1 VTASNLA
8 APSSQRDWWQRTWR
22 VLVDPRATFAALR
35 EDGDEDAL
43 ARGEPL
49 LAVLILAGIAA
60 VLSSSAAAHLRD
72 DPVYDSDALIAVWAF
87 LGGAI
92 YGLLIYWG
100 GGLLLHF
107 GVLSLGSHA
116 PYRRTRQ
123 LLGFALVPLALSLLV
138 WIPRLALY
146 GTAWFHYAGPDR
158 GTPAAVFGWLEVA
171 FALWSAA
178 LLVVGVRVVE
188 GWAWARS
195 AGAVAL
201 AAILPALVALAVYG
215 VL

>member
-1 VTASNLA
+1 MTASDLA
-8 APSSQRDWWQRTWR
+8 ASSPQRDWWRRTWL
-22 VLVDPRATFAALR
+22 VLREPRATFAALR
-35 EDGDEDAL
+35 EEDEEDSA

-72 DPVYDSDALIAVWAF
+72 DPVYDSGLLIAVWAF

-107 GVLSLGSHA
+107 GALSLGSHA

-123 LLGFALVPLALSLLV
+123 LLGFALVPLVVSLSLWV
-138 WIPRLALY
+138 PRLLLY
-146 GTAWFHYAGPDR
+146 GGDWFRFDGADA
-158 GTPAAVFGWLEVA
+158 GTPAAVFGWLQVA
-171 FALWSAA
+171 FALWSVG
-178 LLVVGVRVVE
+178 LLVVGLRVVE
-188 GWAWARS
+188 GWTWARS
-195 AGAVAL
+195 SAAVAI
-201 AAILPALVALAVYG
+201 AAVFPALIALALYG
-215 VL
+215 VI